1 MELIDF
7 FKNEEVKGKKE
18 LTTDKF
24 LYLFNKYKI
33 GYGGASDAYFLIRM
47 LRGGGFI
54 EKTLGK
60 KGTYTLIWIKID
72 AELTKKREIS
82 ERDGEKL

>member
-1 MELIDF
+1 MEITDF
-7 FKNEEVKGKKE
+7 FKLEEVKGKTE

-24 LYLFNKYKI
+24 LYLFNKHKI

-54 EKTLGK
+54 EKNPRK
-60 KGTYTLIWIKID
+60 KATYLILWPKINAD
-72 AELTKKREIS
+72 LKKRE
-82 ERDGEKL
+82 

>member
-7 FKNEEVKGKKE
+7 FKNEEVKGQPE
-18 LTTDKF
+18 ITTDKF
-24 LYLFNKYKI
+24 LYLFNKYKL

-54 EKTLGK
+54 EKIPEK
-60 KGTYTLIWIKID
+60 KATYKLIWSKINE
-72 AELTKKREIS
+72 ELKKE
-82 ERDGEKL
+82 GEGSN

>member
-1 MELIDF
+1 MELTDF
-7 FKNEEVKGKKE
+7 FENEEVKGKTE

-54 EKTLGK
+54 EKTPEK
-60 KGTYTLIWIKID
+60 KATYTIIWPKIN
-72 AELTKKREIS
+72 AELKKKRE
-82 ERDGEKL
+82 GEEIDK

>member
-1 MELIDF
+1 MELTDF
-7 FKNEEVKGKKE
+7 FENEEVKGKTE

-60 KGTYTLIWIKID
+60 KATYTIIWPIIN
-72 AELTKKREIS
+72 AELKKKRE
-82 ERDGEKL
+82 GEEIDK

>member
-1 MELIDF
+1 MEIIDF
-7 FKNEEVKGKKE
+7 FENEEVKGKKE

-24 LYLFNKYKI
+24 LYLFNKYKM

-54 EKTLGK
+54 EKTSGK
-60 KGTYTLIWIKID
+60 KGTYTLIWDKIN
-72 AELTKKREIS
+72 EEFKKREIS
-82 ERDGEKL
+82 ERDDEKL